1 MKRMSGLDASFL
13 YLETANMPMHVGL
26 VCILDPSGSKEPYDY
41 RKVQALIES
50 EARGQEPLRKR
61 LIEVPLGLSHPLWFD
76 DPNFDVIHHVRRVM
90 CDPPGGERELC
101 DLAGRILSVPLDRS
115 RPLWEAWVVE
125 GLEHGRYALVAKV
138 HHAIADGMSGAA
150 LLQTM
155 FRSSPDQPSVAESVP
170 PPPSS
175 EPPGPPPTEFDLV
188 RDAINARLNVP
199 QELVRMFKRTTNA
212 LGDFYERR
220 THEDHRGGAAMFDS
234 PHTRWN
240 QPITNERITAFARVS
255 QEDMR
260 TIRKRFD
267 ATPNEIVLAVC
278 AGALRGFLI
287 DRGELP
293 ATSLIAG
300 CPVAVRNRTRGGNRI
315 SAMVISLATDIAD
328 PLERLEAIR
337 GSARGAKAEHDA
349 LGGDMLASWAELMF
363 PGMFKTAAKLYSKYR
378 VAARHRPIYNVTIS
392 YVMGPRKPLYFAGAR
407 MVGSYPLGPIAE
419 GMGLNI
425 TVFSYGAEVDFGL
438 VAARTLLPDVGE
450 LAERIR
456 ASTAELLA
464 LALKTKPVEKARV
477 ASGQ

>member
-13 YLETANMPMHVGL
+13 YLETPTMPMHVGL
-26 VCILDPSGSKEPYDY
+26 VCILDPGKEPFDY
-41 RKVQALIES
+41 LKVQTLIET
-50 EARGQEPLRKR
+50 EARGQETLRKR
-61 LIEVPLGLSHPLWFD
+61 LVEVPLGLSHPLWFD
-76 DPNFDVIHHVRRVM
+76 DPNFDVIYHVRRVV
-90 CDPPGGERELC
+90 CDPPGGEAQLC

-155 FRSSPDQPSVAESVP
+155 FRSSPDEPAVAESVP

-175 EPPGPPPTEFDLV
+175 EPPGPLPTELDLL
-188 RDAINARLNVP
+188 RDAITERMNVP

-220 THEDHRGGAAMFDS
+220 THADHRAGATMFDT
-234 PHTRWN
+234 PRTRWN
-240 QPITNERITAFARVS
+240 EPITNERITAFTRVS
-255 QEDMR
+255 QEDLR
-260 TIRKRFD
+260 LIRKRFD
-267 ATPNEIVLAVC
+267 ATANEIVLAIC
-278 AGALRGFLI
+278 AGALRGYLVE
-287 DRGELP
+287 RGELP
-293 ATSLIAG
+293 VIPLVAG
-300 CPVAVRNRTRGGNRI
+300 CPVAVRNRTQGGNRI
-315 SAMVISLATDIAD
+315 SAMVISLASDIAD
-328 PLERLEAIR
+328 PLERFEAIR
-337 GSARGAKAEHDA
+337 SSARAAKAEHDA

-378 VAARHRPIYNVTIS
+378 VAARHRPLYNVTVS

-407 MVGSYPLGPIAE
+407 MLASYPLGPIAE

-425 TVFSYGAEVDFGL
+425 TVFSYGPDVDFGL
-438 VAARTLLPDVGE
+438 VAARTLLPDVAE
-450 LAERIR
+450 IAERIR
-456 ASTAELLA
+456 ASTAELTA
-464 LALKTKPVEKARV
+464 LALKMKPTEKARV